1 LKAGLTS
8 GLSRLAS
15 CLLLLGSFARPASA
29 EWYLTPLV
37 GFTFKGDTTLFNEPT
52 QDDDLNVVTA
62 VSKIHWNFGGATTLI
77 GAGPI
82 GVEAF
87 FLYTPG
93 FLQQDLGVLQK
104 SKTLALM
111 GNVVLAMPRGWNEY
125 GLRPFVS
132 GGLGLLRVTAE
143 DLPPVNFY
151 EDPINLFG
159 YNVGGGAVGF
169 ITERTGLRF
178 DLRYFSH
185 VRPKED
191 LSGTSFGPIEL
202 RYWNASV
209 GVIFRY

>member
-1 LKAGLTS
+1 MLC
-8 GLSRLAS
+8 LA
-15 CLLLLGSFARPASA
+15 LVGAFARPAGA
-29 EWYLTPLV
+29 EWQLTPLF
-37 GFTFKGDTTLFNEPT
+37 GFTFKGATTLINETT

-62 VSKIHWNFGGATTLI
+62 VSKVHWNFGGATTWI
-77 GAGPI
+77 GRGPI
-82 GVEAF
+82 GAEAI

-104 SKTLALM
+104 SKTVALM
-111 GNVVLAMPRGWNEY
+111 GNVVLAMPRAWNEY
-125 GLRPFVS
+125 GLRPFIS

-143 DLPPVNFY
+143 DLPPVDFY
-151 EDPINLFG
+151 EDPINIFG

-202 RYWNASV
+202 HYWNASV
-209 GVIFRY
+209 GVVFRY

>member
-1 LKAGLTS
+1 LTTGLPS
-8 GLSRLAS
+8 ALSRAALCLAV
-15 CLLLLGSFARPASA
+15 LAAFARPAAA
-29 EWYLTPLV
+29 EWHLTPLI
-37 GFTFKGDTTLFNEPT
+37 GFTFKGDTTLINETT

-62 VSKIHWNFGGATTLI
+62 VSKVHWNFGGATTLI

-82 GVEAF
+82 GVEAI

-111 GNVVLAMPRGWNEY
+111 GNMVLAMPRGWNEY

-132 GGLGLLRVTAE
+132 GGLGLLRVSAE
-143 DLPPVNFY
+143 DLPPVDFY
-151 EDPINLFG
+151 EDPINIFG

-209 GVIFRY
+209 GVVFRY